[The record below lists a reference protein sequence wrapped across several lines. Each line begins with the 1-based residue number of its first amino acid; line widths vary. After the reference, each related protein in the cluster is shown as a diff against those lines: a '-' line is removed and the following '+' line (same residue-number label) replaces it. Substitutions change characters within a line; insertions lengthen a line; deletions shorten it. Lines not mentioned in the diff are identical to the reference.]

1 MQVRSGVL
9 YVHYTLNIEDEE
21 LYITNLQL
29 TCNDAAF
36 VKVTNHHMFFILEKS
51 IIKAGYFAIFAL
63 QLVILTAYVRN
74 NGYINPLYKYN

>member
-1 MQVRSGVL
+1 M
-9 YVHYTLNIEDEE
+9 YIIHTTLKMKNCT
-21 LYITNLQL
+21 LPFSQL
-29 TCNDAAF
+29 TSYDAAF